1 MSTSLSNHNSNHSLS
16 SEPMPLSIIRTETVL
31 SKLPIHNLAKRGKIN
46 IEIKKKNDRGAVDLR
61 WEVSYNERYGQ
72 PRQLAYKLDTLLVNR
87 RIEEAGR
94 PLPKV
99 IRLGSLREICKELE
113 MSEGEATL
121 QIKKAIHQN
130 AGTYITA
137 KLRYKGTD
145 GIERT
150 LEAGFT
156 RYNVVFT
163 GESLPDGRKADAV
176 FLILNEP
183 YWEVLNNA
191 PFRPLDYDYL
201 KQLSPAPQRF
211 YEVISYRVFAALKHK
226 HPHAKISYSDYCTFS
241 AQQRYFDYDHF
252 KKQMYKV
259 HRPHMQSGYLSKV
272 RYEETSDGDGN
283 VDWTM
288 YYTPGAKAKNEYA
301 TFARRGQVIETE
313 VEPAGI
319 SGVGKPALSSTKP
332 ATPAAQIEEKSKDET
347 DGALLDEFT
356 KRGVSEAKAR
366 KLLSTLAPGQ
376 QALDQLDYGDD
387 VIAKAPHGK
396 FTNPP
401 GFYVS
406 LIENNFIV
414 PETFETRRKKQVRE
428 EARKADEARRT
439 EAIKLQEAYEQYQA
453 GELDRHIDEEMSKS
467 EFRKLYEQKLKE
479 YTGQHHY
486 LSKWK
491 PEMIEHVINHAVRT
505 ELLKRVSL
513 MSYEDFR
520 EREGMRQKGTRKQ
533 KRG

>member
-259 HRPHMQSGYLSKV
+259 HRPHMQSGYLAKAH
-272 RYEETSDGDGN
+272 YEGTTDGEGN
-283 VDWTM
+283 PDWMM
-288 YYTPGAKAKNEYA
+288 YYVPGPKAKAEYA
-301 TFARRGQVIETE
+301 AFTRRGQVID
-313 VEPAGI
+313 VEPELTGMSGAGRREPPPI
-319 SGVGKPALSSTKP
+319 K
-332 ATPAAQIEEKSKDET
+332 AAEHIARTEKQPEGQT
-347 DGALLDEFT
+347 DGALLDELT
-356 KRGVSEAKAR
+356 KRGVSGTRAR
-366 KLLSTLAPGQ
+366 KVLASLKPNQ
-376 QALDQLDYGDD
+376 PVLDQLDYGDD
-387 VIAKAPHGK
+387 VIAKAPPGK

-406 LIENNFIV
+406 LVENNFMV
-414 PETFETRRKKQVRE
+414 PEAFETRSKQRIRE
-428 EARKADEARRT
+428 ESRKADEARRN
-439 EAIKLQEAYEQYQA
+439 EAVKLQEAYEQYQA
-453 GELDRHIDEEMSKS
+453 GELDRYIDEEMSKS
-467 EFRKLYEQKLKE
+467 EYRRMYDQMLKD
-479 YTGQHHY
+479 YTEQHHY

-491 PEMIEHVINHAVRT
+491 PEMIEHVIIHAVRT
-505 ELLKRVSL
+505 ELLKRVPL
-513 MSYEDFR
+513 INYEAFCER
-520 EREGMRQKGTRKQ
+520 ERKHGQVGRKS
-533 KRG
+533 K